1 MSVIIPPE
9 TMADV
14 DLNAV
19 RDTLVEL
26 ARQAGRMMLDASNN
40 QSFSTDTKMNGEIPT
55 PLGAL
60 PAHSPPALKAP
71 V

>member
-1 MSVIIPPE
+1 
-9 TMADV
+9 MADV
-14 DLNAV
+14 DLKAV

-55 PLGAL
+55 PPGASL
-60 PAHSPPALKAP
+60 AHGPSALKVP